1 MPPTAP
7 VPGSWKDV
15 LAEGRF
21 AQFVLICLAVWLHAA
36 DSLVTATIM
45 PSVGADLGGYAY
57 FGWATAGFLLGSV
70 VAGASAGWLTGRTGL
85 RQAFVLSAVIY
96 ALGCLMSAAAPDIW
110 TFLAGRLVQG
120 LGGGWLAGFSSVAI
134 GLLFPDRTLPRVY
147 AAATGIWGIA
157 TLIGPLLGG
166 VFADAG
172 LWRWAFWS
180 FVIQGLMVACAALF
194 LLPKGEKGEG
204 GGVPAL
210 QLLLIAGG
218 VGAIAAADVLGVF
231 SLAVILIAVG
241 LAVLALSVRIDAR
254 AKVRLLPVSS
264 GDFRTIGGLGFA
276 TMFLMTAA
284 SMGFTV
290 YGPAILQTTRG
301 YSALAAGYVI
311 GVEALAWTASAL
323 AIAHLTGVWRGRMV
337 RLGAVLAALGI
348 GLCIFVIA
356 DGPLWTL
363 ILAAV
368 LLGSGFGLSSAFM
381 NQMVLSALPAEERG
395 LGGGAINTVR
405 FTGAAVGAAVAG
417 ALANLAGF
425 GEALTYASASAAAL
439 WVFAAATPVAAAAI
453 FTAWRLSQKQDAEG
467 AASQPLGL

>member
-1 MPPTAP
+1 MPPAAP

-96 ALGCLMSAAAPDIW
+96 AFGCLMSAAAPDIW
-110 TFLAGRLVQG
+110 MFLAGRLVQG

-157 TLIGPLLGG
+157 TLVGPLLGG
-166 VFADAG
+166 LFADAG
-172 LWRWAFWS
+172 LLRWAFWS
-180 FVIQGLMVACAALF
+180 FVIQGLMVAGAALF

-231 SLAVILIAVG
+231 SLAVVLIALG
-241 LAVLALSVRIDAR
+241 LGVLALSVRVDAR

-311 GVEALAWTASAL
+311 GVEALAWTASGL

-337 RLGAVLAALGI
+337 RLGAVLATLGI
-348 GLCIFVIA
+348 GMCVFVIA
-356 DGPLWTL
+356 EGPLWTL
-363 ILAAV
+363 ILAAI
-368 LLGSGFGLSSAFM
+368 LLGSGFGLSSAFI

-425 GEALTYASASAAAL
+425 GEALTYSSASAAAL

-453 FTAWRLSQKQDAEG
+453 FTAWRLSQKQDAE
-467 AASQPLGL
+467 AAVPQALEA